1 MHAVNLWSTVIW
13 GFLSHFQAKAGS
25 LYTAFCRVFSG
36 EQTLKYPPWEASDIP
51 LLQDEPI
58 TGQKLLK
65 STSGDAQRGATAR
78 PPATALAAIQL
89 LFQRGALNQVLSLPI
104 LFSSIMYTYSV
115 SSPTVSTLLDL
126 EATAEKLKSKG
137 STEHRHY

>member
-1 MHAVNLWSTVIW
+1 MHAVNLWSTVIR

-58 TGQKLLK
+58 TGQKLK
-65 STSGDAQRGATAR
+65 STSSDAQRGAHSE
-78 PPATALAAIQL
+78 ATCHSTCCYSVTLPEGSPKSSSSPFYFIL
-89 LFQRGALNQVLSLPI
+89 LH
-104 LFSSIMYTYSV
+104 MHTYSV
-115 SSPTVSTLLDL
+115 SSSTVSMLLDL

-137 STEHRHY
+137 STEHCHY